1 MTSKFAQWRQSLD
14 DKYGISGKNQM
25 VNDNINHLRGMKHE
39 INIKIN
45 DIHEERQK
53 NLNILKKEI
62 DIKLNEYHNELKDMK
77 KEVEEK
83 MKEWNEKKNQNDN
96 KPNLRKKKR
105 KYGEI
110 E

>member
-1 MTSKFAQWRQSLD
+1 MTSKFAEWRLSLD
-14 DKYGISGKNQM
+14 SKYGVSFKNKM
-25 VNDNINHLRGMKHE
+25 LNHNIYHLRGMKDE
-39 INIKIN
+39 INSKIN

-62 DIKLNEYHNELKDMK
+62 DIKLNEYHNELKNIK

-96 KPNLRKKKR
+96 KPNLIKKKR
-105 KYGEI
+105 KYDEI